1 MQTDDS
7 EMTIA
12 RLSALTPAEQA
23 VLDQAL
29 TGVTAREIAEHLSLS
44 EATVRSHLSSIYVKL
59 GVSGR
64 VALLAHFRGLRADSA
79 ASRRQSLPRPL
90 GVSVAGWSWGILAV
104 LEGAYAIYLLT
115 YALANGG
122 SQATWLL
129 AIGFGILAAFG
140 TYLARSILQR
150 PSRRLMTVSLW
161 AAIGLLAFA
170 IRGFFLGPEQL
181 FLMLGA
187 VRWRLAGSRSAPGA
201 HFSTEASGSIAPCPR
216 PHCSQRSARRSVTP
230 TS

>member
-7 EMTIA
+7 ETIA

-29 TGVTAREIAEHLSLS
+29 TGVTAREIAERLSLS

-64 VALLAHFRGLRADSA
+64 VALLAHFRGFEAVASHVATSA
-79 ASRRQSLPRPL
+79 PPRPM

-104 LEGAYAIYLLT
+104 LEGAYAVYLLT
-115 YALANGG
+115 DALADGA
-122 SQATWLL
+122 SQTTWLL

-140 TYLARSILQR
+140 TWLSRAILERPTRKLLA
-150 PSRRLMTVSLW
+150 VSCG
-161 AAIGLLAFA
+161 AAVGLVAFGIRGLFLGSWQLFLVLAWVAFA
-170 IRGFFLGPEQL
+170 IGWISFR
-181 FLMLGA
+181 A
-187 VRWRLAGSRSAPGA
+187 RSSLQP
-201 HFSTEASGSIAPCPR
+201 
-216 PHCSQRSARRSVTP
+216 
-230 TS
+230 

>member
-1 MQTDDS
+1 MQTDES

-64 VALLAHFRGLRADSA
+64 VALLAHFRGSESVPPPAGA
-79 ASRRQSLPRPL
+79 ATPPRPL
-90 GVSVAGWSWGILAV
+90 GVFVAGLSWGILAV

-115 YALANGG
+115 YALAIGG
-122 SQATWLL
+122 SQTTWLL
-129 AIGFGILAAFG
+129 AIGFGILAALG
-140 TYLARSILQR
+140 TLLARAILQR
-150 PSRRLMTVSLW
+150 PSRKRMTVSLW
-161 AAIGLLAFA
+161 ASIGLVAFG
-170 IRGFFLGPEQL
+170 IRGIWLGPWPL
-181 FLMLGA
+181 FVMLGA
-187 VRWRLAGSRSAPGA
+187 AGIAIGWISFRAR
-201 HFSTEASGSIAPCPR
+201 GSL
-216 PHCSQRSARRSVTP
+216 QD
-230 TS
+230 

>member
-1 MQTDDS
+1 MQTDES

-64 VALLAHFRGLRADSA
+64 VALLAHFRGPESFPPPAEA
-79 ASRRQSLPRPL
+79 AAPPRPL
-90 GVSVAGWSWGILAV
+90 GVSVVGWSWGVLAV
-104 LEGAYAIYLLT
+104 LEGAYAIYLLS
-115 YALANGG
+115 YALAYGG
-122 SQATWLL
+122 SQTTWLL

-140 TYLARSILQR
+140 TSLARAILMR

-161 AAIGLLAFA
+161 AAIGLLAFG
-170 IRGFFLGPEQL
+170 IRGIWLGPWPL
-181 FLMLGA
+181 FLMLVA
-187 VRWRLAGSRSAPGA
+187 AATAIAWISFRARGSLQ
-201 HFSTEASGSIAPCPR
+201 H
-216 PHCSQRSARRSVTP
+216 
-230 TS
+230 

>member
-7 EMTIA
+7 EMAIA

-64 VALLAHFRGLRADSA
+64 VALLAHFRGSEPILQVETPAP
-79 ASRRQSLPRPL
+79 PRPR

-104 LEGAYAIYLLT
+104 LEGAYAVYLLT
-115 YALANGG
+115 YALAYGG
-122 SQATWLL
+122 SQTTWLL
-129 AIGFGILAAFG
+129 AIGFGIIAAFASI
-140 TYLARSILQR
+140 LARSILQR
-150 PSRRLMTVSLW
+150 SSRRLLTISLW

-181 FLMLGA
+181 FLMLGVVA
-187 VRWRLAGSRSAPGA
+187 LAIGWISFRAKGLL
-201 HFSTEASGSIAPCPR
+201 
-216 PHCSQRSARRSVTP
+216 PH
-230 TS
+230 